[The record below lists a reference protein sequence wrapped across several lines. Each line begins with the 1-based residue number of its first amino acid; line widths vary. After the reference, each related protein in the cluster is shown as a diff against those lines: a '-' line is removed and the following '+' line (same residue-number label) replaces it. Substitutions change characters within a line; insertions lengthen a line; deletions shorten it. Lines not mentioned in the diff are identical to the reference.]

1 MTLNGIWCSCLSS
14 TSFEIRGILLEVLP
28 LSHIWQHPWALYSFV
43 PGFPLLFPAPS
54 DLGLPVI
61 LIGPFLIFSESHMR
75 AVSSDTQFKL
85 FMFPFQYVPDQQQG
99 PQVESSNWKAA
110 NAWMPRFPSPLDI
123 LDSYI
128 LSGLMLVFWL
138 QCVWISASAQAT
150 VKGSLLVSSSTFASL
165 DLSVPL
171 RIPLRSLLRDSF

>member
-1 MTLNGIWCSCLSS
+1 MQLPEQHKFWDQGNFAWSLASLPYMAASLSS
-14 TSFEIRGILLEVLP
+14 
-28 LSHIWQHPWALYSFV
+28 
-43 PGFPLLFPAPS
+43 LFICARISSSIPC
-54 DLGLPVI
+54 LGLPVI

-171 RIPLRSLLRDSF
+171 QIPLRSLLRDSF